1 MRIDILTIFPRFFD
15 EFLSHGMVRRA
26 RKQNQLAVHVMDL
39 RGTAED
45 RHRTVD
51 DRPYG
56 GGPGMVLKPEPVFRA
71 LDLLGFEAGGKP
83 EEGTD
88 LVLLCPQGQRLDQE
102 CLEGCAAQE
111 RLVMLCGRY
120 EGYDERI
127 IEAYPWRRLSIG
139 DFVLSG
145 GEVPAMVLVEGISR
159 LLPGVL
165 GDEESARR
173 DSFGEWSGRNGLDHP
188 HWTRPLNYR
197 GREVPE
203 VLLSGDHGL
212 IESWRREGSRSASEP
227 REGNPGGEHREM
239 ERPER

>member
-1 MRIDILTIFPRFFD
+1 
-15 EFLSHGMVRRA
+15 
-26 RKQNQLAVHVMDL
+26 MDL

-71 LDLLGFEAGGKP
+71 LDLLGFVAGEGP

-88 LVLLCPQGQRLDQE
+88 LVLLCPQGQRLDQKR
-102 CLEGCAAQE
+102 LEGCAKRK

-127 IEAYPWRRLSIG
+127 VEAYPWRRLSIG
-139 DFVLSG
+139 DYVLSG

-173 DSFGEWSGRNGLDHP
+173 DSFGEWSGRDGLDHP